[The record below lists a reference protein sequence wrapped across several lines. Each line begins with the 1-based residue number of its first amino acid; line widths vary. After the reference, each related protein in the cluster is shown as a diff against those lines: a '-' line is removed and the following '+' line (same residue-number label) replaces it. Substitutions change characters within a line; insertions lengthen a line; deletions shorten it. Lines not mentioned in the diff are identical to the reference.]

1 MSSRHSRQENTR
13 LEKLHRKAA
22 KETPT
27 LSFEFG
33 VGLMFHGPII
43 STTLTIT
50 DEHKAVLGKAGLPIP
65 DPVICRF
72 LIDTGA
78 DLCMVKH
85 EFAQAA
91 GLKLINANSPI
102 HGVGIDS
109 TGKTYMGRIAFACN
123 SRVSPGVLHQF
134 AIDTQILSGELM
146 GALLGAKLD
155 GLIGR
160 NVLQSFDMNY
170 NGMTG
175 KVEMKFIAHTTA
187 KRLPP
192 GTKL

>member
-1 MSSRHSRQENTR
+1 MSSSHSRQENAR
-13 LEKLHRKAA
+13 LEKLHRKAE

-33 VGLMFHGPII
+33 AGLMFHGPII
-43 STTLTIT
+43 STRLTIT

-102 HGVGIDS
+102 HGVGVDS